1 MRALKNISLIFLF
14 CIIAGLADKTKSQEL
29 IAPKEQNQTIT
40 THFDTNKLAD
50 AIADRFISAM
60 QNRNYSFL
68 VEDKLESLRKEIYD
82 FTAKYQPT
90 QMPPAKQEALLASID
105 RYVSDYFLN
114 RGFDFP
120 GDFPRDFDMEGAYLK
135 FQDQINTFK
144 WKLWLAITR
153 KPPSMEQLK
162 QRQVQH
168 DWLRKF
174 IANVPIRPGD
184 WRPVDVSPDDIRKW
198 ASAHL
203 EQELADTLSLLYDPM
218 THSQFEVFK
227 QWMKRS
233 AANGLSN
240 TVTDIPARVLG
251 ARAHNHADVE
261 KAYSYPFDIELPFK
275 DEVRSTW
282 GGGGGAGTHLAF
294 ASNAQFRGRDVFLDS
309 HGYRQV
315 FDIVQGILQVSPEAR
330 DGATDKSI
338 ADWAK
343 KQNKGD
349 IDYNYMTTS
358 LLALRG
364 AKIAELKV
372 ANWFEADRVSNAEL
386 HKLITE
392 YGRTT
397 ISVKQLPPMNG
408 PRRVGVN
415 EPRFFIVVQNS
426 DGQLAVIDLRT
437 REFGQLNFVSRLR
450 STNPTASPPTT
461 KKRSATDG
469 VGSGAPPN

>member
-14 CIIAGLADKTKSQEL
+14 CIFVGLADKTKSQEL

-82 FTAKYQPT
+82 FAAKYPPT
-90 QMPPAKQEALLASID
+90 QMSPAKQEVLLAAID
-105 RYVSDYFLN
+105 RYVPDSFLN

-120 GDFPRDFDMEGAYLK
+120 GDFTRDFDIEGAYLK
-135 FQDQINTFK
+135 FRDQINTFK
-144 WKLWLAITR
+144 WKLWLVLIR
-153 KPPSMEQLK
+153 KTPTPEQLK
-162 QRQVQH
+162 QRQIQH
-168 DWLRKF
+168 DWLREF
-174 IANVPIRPGD
+174 IVNVPIRPGD
-184 WRPVDVSPDDIRKW
+184 GRPVGVSPDGVPRW

-203 EQELADTLSLLYDPM
+203 EQELADPLSLLYDPM
-218 THSQFEVFK
+218 TNSQFEVFK

-240 TVTDIPARVLG
+240 TVTDIPACAIG

-261 KAYSYPFDIELPFK
+261 NAYSYPFDIELPFK
-275 DEVRSTW
+275 DEVRSIW
-282 GGGGGAGTHLAF
+282 GGGGGAGAHLAF
-294 ASNAQFRGRDVFLDS
+294 ASNAQFRGRNVFLDS

-315 FDIVQGILQVSPEAR
+315 FDIVRGILRLPPEVR
-330 DGATDKSI
+330 DGTTDKLI
-338 ADWAK
+338 ADWAQ

-349 IDYNYMTTS
+349 IDYNDMTAS
-358 LLALRG
+358 LLFLRG

-386 HKLITE
+386 HKLITD
-392 YGRTT
+392 YGRTS
-397 ISVKQLPPMNG
+397 ISVKQLPPMN
-408 PRRVGVN
+408 RRVGVN

-450 STNPTASPPTT
+450 STNPTTSPPTT

>member
-1 MRALKNISLIFLF
+1 MKALKNISLIILF
-14 CIIAGLADKTKSQEL
+14 CVFLTGRADNVQSAEQPGETVASRWEKTGFARAVAE
-29 IAPKEQNQTIT
+29 
-40 THFDTNKLAD
+40 
-50 AIADRFISAM
+50 RFISAM
-60 QNRNYSFL
+60 RKRNYSFL
-68 VEDKLESLRKEIYD
+68 AEYKLESLRKEIRD

-120 GDFPRDFDMEGAYLK
+120 GDFTRDFDTEGAYLK
-135 FQDQINTFK
+135 FRDQINTFK
-144 WKLWLAITR
+144 WKLWLVLIR
-153 KPPSMEQLK
+153 KTPTPEQLK
-162 QRQVQH
+162 QRRIQH

-184 WRPVDVSPDDIRKW
+184 WRPAGVSPNGVRKW
-198 ASAHL
+198 ALANL
-203 EQELADTLSLLYDPM
+203 EQELADPLSLLYDPM

-233 AANGLSN
+233 AANGLSH
-240 TVTDIPARVLG
+240 TVTNIPTRAIG

-261 KAYSYPFDIELPFK
+261 KAYSYPFDIQLPFK
-275 DEVRSTW
+275 DEVRSIW
-282 GGGGGAGTHLAF
+282 GGGGGAGTHLTF

-315 FDIVQGILQVSPEAR
+315 FDMVRGILRLPPEIR
-330 DGATDKSI
+330 DGTTDKLI
-338 ADWAK
+338 ADWAQ

-349 IDYNYMTTS
+349 IDYNDMTAS

-364 AKIAELKV
+364 ANIAELKA

-392 YGRTT
+392 YGRTS

-408 PRRVGVN
+408 PRHVGVN

-426 DGQLAVIDLRT
+426 NGQLAVIDLRT

-461 KKRSATDG
+461 KKRSATG
-469 VGSGAPPN
+469 GLGSGAPPN

>member
-14 CIIAGLADKTKSQEL
+14 CIVVGLADKTKSQEL

-40 THFDTNKLAD
+40 TRFDTNKLAD

-68 VEDKLESLRKEIYD
+68 VKDKLESLRKEIYD
-82 FTAKYQPT
+82 FAAKYPPT
-90 QMPPAKQEALLASID
+90 QMSPAEQGVLLASVD

-203 EQELADTLSLLYDPM
+203 EQELADPLSLLYDPM

-240 TVTDIPARVLG
+240 TVTNIPVRAIG

-275 DEVRSTW
+275 DEVRSVW
-282 GGGGGAGTHLAF
+282 GGGGGAGTHLVF
-294 ASNAQFRGRDVFLDS
+294 ASNVQFRGRDVFLDS

-315 FDIVQGILQVSPEAR
+315 FDIVQGILRLPPEVR

-338 ADWAK
+338 ADWTK

-349 IDYNYMTTS
+349 IDYNDMTAS
-358 LLALRG
+358 LLALRS

-392 YGRTT
+392 YGRTS

-408 PRRVGVN
+408 FRRVGVS
-415 EPRFFIVVQNS
+415 EPRFFIVVRS
-426 DGQLAVIDLRT
+426 RERRLAVIDLRN
-437 REFGQLNFVSRLR
+437 REFGQINFVGRLR
-450 STNPTASPPTT
+450 SMDSTVNTLTIKT
-461 KKRSATDG
+461 RSATDG
-469 VGSGAPPN
+469 VGSSAPPN

>member
-1 MRALKNISLIFLF
+1 MKALKNISLIILF
-14 CIIAGLADKTKSQEL
+14 CVFLIGWADNAQSS
-29 IAPKEQNQTIT
+29 EQPGENVASRWEKIG
-40 THFDTNKLAD
+40 FAD
-50 AIADRFISAM
+50 AIAERFISAM
-60 QNRNYSFL
+60 RKRNYSFL
-68 VEDKLESLRKEIYD
+68 VEDKLESLRKEIRD

-90 QMPPAKQEALLASID
+90 QMPPARQEALLASID

-114 RGFDFP
+114 RPNCPDDP
-120 GDFPRDFDMEGAYLK
+120 EGAYLK
-135 FQDQINTFK
+135 FRDQVNTFK
-144 WKLWLAITR
+144 WKLWLALIRT
-153 KPPSMEQLK
+153 PHSPEQFK
-162 QRQVQH
+162 QRQIQH
-168 DWLRKF
+168 DWLREF
-174 IANVPIRPGD
+174 IAKVPIRPGD
-184 WRPVDVSPDDIRKW
+184 WRPAGVSPNGVRKW
-198 ASAHL
+198 ALANL
-203 EQELADTLSLLYDPM
+203 EQELADPLSLLFDPL
-218 THSQFEVFK
+218 TNSQFEVFK

-233 AANGLSN
+233 AANGLSH
-240 TVTDIPARVLG
+240 TVTNIPARAIG

-275 DEVRSTW
+275 DEVRSVW

-330 DGATDKSI
+330 DGATDKLI
-338 ADWAK
+338 ADWAQ

-349 IDYNYMTTS
+349 IDYNDMTAS

-364 AKIAELKV
+364 AAIAKLKV
-372 ANWFEADRVSNAEL
+372 NNWFEADRVSNAEL
-386 HKLITE
+386 HNLITE
-392 YGRTT
+392 NGRT
-397 ISVKQLPPMNG
+397 SVSIKQLPPMNG

-450 STNPTASPPTT
+450 
-461 KKRSATDG
+461 
-469 VGSGAPPN
+469 

>member
-14 CIIAGLADKTKSQEL
+14 CIVAGLADKTKSQEL

-40 THFDTNKLAD
+40 THFDTNKLAN

-90 QMPPAKQEALLASID
+90 QMSPARQEAFLAFID

-114 RGFDFP
+114 RPNCPDDP
-120 GDFPRDFDMEGAYLK
+120 EGAYLK
-135 FQDQINTFK
+135 FRDQINTFK
-144 WKLWLAITR
+144 WKLWLALIRT
-153 KPPSMEQLK
+153 PHSPEQLK
-162 QRQVQH
+162 QRQIQH
-168 DWLRKF
+168 DWLREF
-174 IANVPIRPGD
+174 IAKVPIRPGD
-184 WRPVDVSPDDIRKW
+184 WRPAGVSPNGVRKW
-198 ASAHL
+198 ALANL
-203 EQELADTLSLLYDPM
+203 EQELADPLSLLFDPM
-218 THSQFEVFK
+218 TNSQFEVFK

-233 AANGLSN
+233 AANGISH
-240 TVTDIPARVLG
+240 TVTNIPARAIG

-275 DEVRSTW
+275 DEVRSVW

-315 FDIVQGILQVSPEAR
+315 FDIVRGILRLPHEVR
-330 DGATDKSI
+330 DGTTDKLI
-338 ADWAK
+338 ADWAQ

-349 IDYNYMTTS
+349 IDYNDMTAS

-364 AKIAELKV
+364 AKVAELKV

-386 HKLITE
+386 YKLITE
-392 YGRTT
+392 YGRTS

-426 DGQLAVIDLRT
+426 AGQLAVIDLRA
-437 REFGQLNFVSRLR
+437 REFGQFNFVSRLR

-461 KKRSATDG
+461 KTRSATNG
-469 VGSGAPPN
+469 VGAGAPPN

>member
-14 CIIAGLADKTKSQEL
+14 CIVAGLADKTKSQEL

-240 TVTDIPARVLG
+240 TVTDIPARALG

-261 KAYSYPFDIELPFK
+261 KAYYYPFDIQLPFE

>member
-14 CIIAGLADKTKSQEL
+14 CIVVGLADKTKSQEL

-82 FTAKYQPT
+82 FAAKYQPT
-90 QMPPAKQEALLASID
+90 QMSPAKQEVLLAAID
-105 RYVSDYFLN
+105 RYVPDNFLN

-120 GDFPRDFDMEGAYLK
+120 GDFTRDFDIEGAYLK
-135 FQDQINTFK
+135 FRDQINTFK
-144 WKLWLAITR
+144 WKLWLVLIR
-153 KPPSMEQLK
+153 KTPTPEQLK
-162 QRQVQH
+162 QRQIQH
-168 DWLRKF
+168 DWLREF

-184 WRPVDVSPDDIRKW
+184 WRPAGVSPNGVRKW
-198 ASAHL
+198 ALANL
-203 EQELADTLSLLYDPM
+203 EQELADPLSLLFDPM
-218 THSQFEVFK
+218 TNSQFEVFK

-233 AANGLSN
+233 AANGLSH
-240 TVTDIPARVLG
+240 TVTNIPARAIG

-261 KAYSYPFDIELPFK
+261 NAYSYPFDIELPFK
-275 DEVRSTW
+275 DEVRSIW

-315 FDIVQGILQVSPEAR
+315 FDIVRGILRLPPEVR
-330 DGATDKSI
+330 DGTTDKLI
-338 ADWAK
+338 ADWAQ

-349 IDYNYMTTS
+349 IDYNDMTAS
-358 LLALRG
+358 LLTLRG
-364 AKIAELKV
+364 TAIAKLKV
-372 ANWFEADRVSNAEL
+372 NNWFEADRVSNAEL

-392 YGRTT
+392 YGRTS
-397 ISVKQLPPMNG
+397 ISVKQLPPMN
-408 PRRVGVN
+408 RRVGVN

-461 KKRSATDG
+461 KKTL
-469 VGSGAPPN
+469 

>member
-240 TVTDIPARVLG
+240 TVTDIPARALG

-275 DEVRSTW
+275 DEIRSTW

>member
-1 MRALKNISLIFLF
+1 MKALKNISLIILF
-14 CIIAGLADKTKSQEL
+14 CVFLIGWADNAQSS
-29 IAPKEQNQTIT
+29 EQPGENVASRWEKIG
-40 THFDTNKLAD
+40 FAD
-50 AIADRFISAM
+50 AIAERFISAM
-60 QNRNYSFL
+60 RKRNYSFL
-68 VEDKLESLRKEIYD
+68 VEDKLESLRKEIRD

-90 QMPPAKQEALLASID
+90 QMPPARQEALLASID

-114 RGFDFP
+114 RPNCPDDP
-120 GDFPRDFDMEGAYLK
+120 EGAYLK
-135 FQDQINTFK
+135 FRDQVNTFK
-144 WKLWLAITR
+144 WKLWLALICT
-153 KPPSMEQLK
+153 PHSPEQLK
-162 QRQVQH
+162 QRRMQH
-168 DWLRKF
+168 DWLREF
-174 IANVPIRPGD
+174 IAKVPIRPGD
-184 WRPVDVSPDDIRKW
+184 WRPAGVSPNGVRKW
-198 ASAHL
+198 ALANL
-203 EQELADTLSLLYDPM
+203 EQELADPLSLLFDPL
-218 THSQFEVFK
+218 TNSQFEVFK

-233 AANGLSN
+233 AANGISH
-240 TVTDIPARVLG
+240 TVTNIPARAIG

-275 DEVRSTW
+275 DEVRSVW

-330 DGATDKSI
+330 DGATDKLI
-338 ADWAK
+338 ADWAQ

-349 IDYNYMTTS
+349 IDYNDMTAS

-364 AKIAELKV
+364 AAIAKLKV
-372 ANWFEADRVSNAEL
+372 NNWFEADRVSNAEL
-386 HKLITE
+386 HNLITE
-392 YGRTT
+392 NGRTSV
-397 ISVKQLPPMNG
+397 SVKQLPPMNG

-450 STNPTASPPTT
+450 
-461 KKRSATDG
+461 
-469 VGSGAPPN
+469 